1 TRPHH
6 LFLLL
11 LLLLG
16 TKKILTNIRNGWANE
31 PAECCF
37 DYFERDINKK
47 FITSY
52 SQTRPDCPKKGIIF
66 YTRRSKE
73 ICVSPEQEWVQKVIK
88 YLDKRIF

>member
-1 TRPHH
+1 MRPHH

-11 LLLLG
+11 LLLG
-16 TKKILTNIRNGWANE
+16 TQLWLSTLAQRANE

>member
-1 TRPHH
+1 WRGSTARCAV
-6 LFLLL
+6 LMDVLIQSTFNFCT
-11 LLLLG
+11 G
-16 TKKILTNIRNGWANE
+16 ANE

-88 YLDKRIF
+88 YLDKHISAT